1 MAKTG
6 INRDESEVFLSEIAR
21 HGSIR
26 KACRV
31 AGTTRA
37 WLRLRLH
44 DESFAQAFEDAQE
57 DATDRIED
65 QARDEAID
73 GNDKLIVYLLDNK
86 RYKKPSTG
94 GLSGI
99 QPIVTVTIGAT

>member
-6 INRDESEVFLSEIAR
+6 INRDESEVFLAEIAR

-44 DESFAQAFEDAQE
+44 DETFAQAFEDAQE

-65 QARDEAID
+65 QARDEAMD
-73 GNDKLIVYLLDNK
+73 GNDKLIVYLLDQK
-86 RYKKPSTG
+86 RYKKQATG
-94 GLSGI
+94 DLTGI
-99 QPIVTVTIGAT
+99 QPVVTVTIGG